1 MIREVTQGE
10 YSVSVREA
18 TGLDGMRRQILRS
31 EAFKPDGKGLKPVS
45 DDEATQIMRLVS
57 YPDLTA
63 CLVSS
68 SGLPEPLTFEAFCE
82 LPDRLLDAWGKAVYE
97 LNPHWLGM
105 EETKEDQKKVS
116 KSGEGSQDS

>member
-1 MIREVTQGE
+1 MTIREVTQGE

-18 TGLDGMRRQILRS
+18 TGLDGMRRQILRA
-31 EAFKPDGKGLKPVS
+31 ETFKDGKPVS
-45 DDEATQIMRLVS
+45 TDEAVQIMRLVS

-63 CLVSS
+63 CMVESK
-68 SGLPEPLTFEAFCE
+68 GLPEPLTFEAFCE
-82 LPDRLLDAWGKAVYE
+82 LPDRFLDQWGKAVYE

-116 KSGEGSQDS
+116 KSGEESPTS